1 MAGEKSVRSEKLMT
15 PEFRVS
21 FPYVFEPSKNMAD
34 PTKPGKYAVTML
46 FQKGADLREMQK
58 AVADVVVQKFGPDK
72 AKWPRL
78 RLPFRDQADKAD
90 KFKGYEP
97 GAVFVT
103 ATSKDRPGLVDA
115 SVTKIINPEDF
126 YAGCYARAT
135 VNAYYYDQAGN
146 KGVAFGLMN
155 IQKTKD
161 GEPLGDRANAEAD
174 FQPVE
179 APAGASGNYTSLDA
193 LFGTN

>member
-1 MAGEKSVRSEKLMT
+1 MAGNGNARSEQVMT

-46 FQKGADLREMQK
+46 FSKETDLAPLKQAVAAVMTEKFGADK
-58 AVADVVVQKFGPDK
+58 T
-72 AKWPRL
+72 KWPKV

-97 GAVFVT
+97 GAVFIT
-103 ATSKDRPGLVDA
+103 ATSKERPGLVDNA
-115 SVTKIINPEDF
+115 VVKIIDPSAF

-146 KGVAFGLMN
+146 KGVAFGLRN
-155 IQKTKD
+155 IQKTRD
-161 GEPLGDRANAEAD
+161 GEPLGNRSNPEAD
-174 FQPVE
+174 FQPV
-179 APAGASGNYTSLDA
+179 AGAAPTGNGLDDI
-193 LFGTN
+193 FG